1 MKVVCLGGAG
11 AMASSCLYDLHK
23 TSDFDE
29 IVVADFD
36 EAAARRVINLMD
48 GDKRFSYV
56 RVDASKKDEIAKV
69 LKGADY
75 VVDGLP
81 YHYVHNFME
90 AVREVGISGVSVNM
104 IEDFDKIPYYSA
116 ALEKAGKTFLIG
128 NGGCATTCEIAM
140 LGCEEMDEVDDINL
154 YWAMW
159 RPITH
164 STAGLADTIVDE
176 YDPRIEGRIYW
187 ENGKI
192 VRNMPPFALPRE
204 FEFPEPIGKQETHI
218 IAHWEPATLPL
229 VPVIK
234 QKRTK
239 RVVVRG
245 IFHYG
250 WTRFI
255 RTLLE
260 NGIFEAEPVE
270 INGVTVSPF
279 EVVMKHI
286 NRQAVEQWEDP
297 YRLAEKLGF
306 NPQCI
311 LSVEITGYKNGMGK
325 RTVYHS
331 QLPYPFFDGKPVTCC
346 MEYGSYVGVACS
358 ISLQML
364 AHGEIPEKGAVTL
377 EMTAVSPKKYLDEYA
392 KRGAKLTKQ
401 KFIKGASIMED
412 KPAIPPSTKEYRSW
426 SLQP

>member
-11 AMASSCLYDLHK
+11 AMGSSCVYDLHK

-36 EAAARRVINLMD
+36 EGAARRVINLMD

-56 RVDASKKDEIAKV
+56 RVDASKKDEIANV

-75 VVDGLP
+75 VVDSWP
-81 YHYVHNFME
+81 DKYIYNSMD
-90 AVREVGISGVSVNM
+90 AVREVGISGVSLSM
-104 IEDFDKIPYYSA
+104 IDVDKIPHYSA

-128 NGGCATTCEIAM
+128 NGGCATTCQIAM
-140 LGCEEMDEVDDINL
+140 LGCEEMDEVDDINI
-154 YWAMW
+154 YWGMW

-164 STAGLADTIVDE
+164 GTPGLIDSIHTQ
-176 YDPRIEGRIYW
+176 YDPRTDQRIYW

-204 FEFPEPIGKQETHI
+204 FEFPEPIGKQETYMLT
-218 IAHWEPATLPL
+218 HWEPLTLPL
-229 VPVIK
+229 VPIIK
-234 QKRTK
+234 QKSTK
-239 RVVVRG
+239 RIVVRG
-245 IFHYG
+245 IWHYS

-260 NGIFEAEPVE
+260 NGIYEAEPVE
-270 INGVTVSPF
+270 INGVKVSPY
-279 EVVMKHI
+279 EVIIKHI
-286 NRQAVEQWEDP
+286 KRQAVEQWEDP

-311 LSVEITGYKNGMGK
+311 LSVEITGYKNGAGK

-331 QLPYPFFDGKPVTCC
+331 QLPYPFFDGKPVACS
-346 MEYGSYVGVACS
+346 MYVGAYVGVPCS

-364 AHGEIPEKGAVTL
+364 AHGEIPEKGAVTI
-377 EMTAVSPKKYLDEYA
+377 EMTSGSPKRYLEELE
-392 KRGAKLTKQ
+392 KRGARLIKQ
-401 KFIKGASIMED
+401 EF
-412 KPAIPPSTKEYRSW
+412 TKEGSV
-426 SLQP
+426 

>member
-11 AMASSCLYDLHK
+11 AMGSSCLYDLHK

-56 RVDASKKDEIAKV
+56 RVDASKKDEIANV

-81 YHYVHNFME
+81 YQYVHNFMD

-104 IEDFDKIPYYSA
+104 IEDLDKIPYYSA
-116 ALEKAGKTFLIG
+116 ALEKMGKTFLIG

-140 LGCEEMDEVDDINL
+140 LGCEEMDEVDDINI
-154 YWAMW
+154 YWGMW

-164 STAGLADTIVDE
+164 GTPGLIDSIHTQ
-176 YDPRIEGRIYW
+176 YDPRTDQRIYW

-204 FEFPEPIGKQETHI
+204 FEFPEPIGKQETYI
-218 IAHWEPATLPL
+218 LTHWEPLTLPL
-229 VPVIK
+229 VPIIK

-239 RVVVRG
+239 RIVVRG
-245 IFHYG
+245 IWHYS

-260 NGIFEAEPVE
+260 NGIYEAEPVE
-270 INGVTVSPF
+270 VNGVTVSPY
-279 EVVMKHI
+279 EVVIKHI
-286 NRQAVEQWEDP
+286 KRHAVEQWEDP

-311 LSVEITGYKNGMGK
+311 LSVEITGYKNGAGK
-325 RTVYHS
+325 RTVCHS
-331 QLPYPFFDGKPVTCC
+331 QLSYPFFDGKPVACS
-346 MEYGSYVGVACS
+346 MYVGAYVGVPCS

-364 AHGEIPEKGAVTL
+364 AHGEIPEKGAVTI
-377 EMTAVSPKKYLDEYA
+377 EMTSGSPKRYLEEFE
-392 KRGAKLTKQ
+392 KRGAKLIKQEFTK
-401 KFIKGASIMED
+401 GVSV
-412 KPAIPPSTKEYRSW
+412 
-426 SLQP
+426 

>member
-1 MKVVCLGGAG
+1 MNKEVSRMKVVCLGGAG
-11 AMASSCLYDLHK
+11 AMASSCVYDLHK

-29 IVVADFD
+29 IIIADFD

-69 LKGADY
+69 LKDADF

-81 YHYVHNFME
+81 YKYMSNFME
-90 AVREVGISGVSVNM
+90 AVREVGISGVSLNM
-104 IEDFDKIPYYSA
+104 IEDFDKIPYYST
-116 ALEKAGKTFLIG
+116 ALEKMGKTFLIG

-159 RPITH
+159 NPVTH
-164 STAGLADTIVDE
+164 ASEGGLDTAVFE

-218 IAHWEPATLPL
+218 IPHWEPATLPL
-229 VPVIK
+229 VPVIE

-239 RVVVRG
+239 RIVVRG
-245 IFHYG
+245 IFHYSV
-250 WTRFI
+250 TRLI

-270 INGVTVSPF
+270 INGVEVSPL

-286 NRQAVEQWEDP
+286 KRQGVQKWEDP
-297 YRLAEKLGF
+297 YRLAERLRF
-306 NPQCI
+306 NPQNI

-331 QLPYPFFDGKPVTCC
+331 QLPYPFFDGKPVTCL
-346 MEYGSYVGVACS
+346 MEYGTYVGVACS

-364 AHGEIPEKGAVTL
+364 AHGEIPEKGAVTI
-377 EMTAVSPKKYLDEYA
+377 EMTAVSPQKYLDEYA
-392 KRGAKLTKQ
+392 KRGAKLIKQEFTK
-401 KFIKGASIMED
+401 GVSV
-412 KPAIPPSTKEYRSW
+412 
-426 SLQP
+426 

>member
-11 AMASSCLYDLHK
+11 AMGSSCVYDLHK

-36 EAAARRVINLMD
+36 EGAARRVINLMD

-56 RVDASKKDEIAKV
+56 RVDASQKDEIANV

-75 VVDGLP
+75 VVDSLP
-81 YHYVHNFME
+81 DKYIYNSMD
-90 AVREVGISGVSVNM
+90 AVREVGISGVSLSM
-104 IEDFDKIPYYSA
+104 IDVDKIPHYSA

-128 NGGCATTCEIAM
+128 NGGCATTCQIAM
-140 LGCEEMDEVDDINL
+140 LGCEEMDEVDDINI
-154 YWAMW
+154 YWGMW

-164 STAGLADTIVDE
+164 GTPGLTDSVHPQ
-176 YDPRIEGRIYW
+176 YDPRTDSRIYW

-204 FEFPEPIGKQETHI
+204 FEFPEPIGKQETYMLT
-218 IAHWEPATLPL
+218 HWEPLTLPL
-229 VPVIK
+229 VPIIK

-239 RVVVRG
+239 RIVVRG
-245 IFHYG
+245 IWHYS

-260 NGIFEAEPVE
+260 NGIYEAEPVE
-270 INGVTVSPF
+270 INGVKVSPY
-279 EVVMKHI
+279 EVIIRHI
-286 NRQAVEQWEDP
+286 KRQAVEQWEDP

-311 LSVEITGYKNGMGK
+311 LSVEITGYKNGAGK

-331 QLPYPFFDGKPVTCC
+331 QLPYPFFDGKPVACS
-346 MEYGSYVGVACS
+346 MYVGAYVGVPCS

-364 AHGEIPEKGAVTL
+364 AHGEIPEKGAVTI
-377 EMTAVSPKKYLDEYA
+377 EMTSGSPKRYLEELE
-392 KRGAKLTKQ
+392 KRGARLIKQ
-401 KFIKGASIMED
+401 EF
-412 KPAIPPSTKEYRSW
+412 TKEGSV
-426 SLQP
+426 

>member
-11 AMASSCLYDLHK
+11 AMGSSCVYDLHK

-36 EAAARRVINLMD
+36 EGAARRVINLMD

-75 VVDGLP
+75 VVDSLP
-81 YHYVHNFME
+81 DKYIYNSMD
-90 AVREVGISGVSVNM
+90 AVREVGISGVSLSM
-104 IEDFDKIPYYSA
+104 IAVDKIPHYSA

-140 LGCEEMDEVDDINL
+140 LGCEEMDEVDDINI
-154 YWAMW
+154 YWGMW

-164 STAGLADTIVDE
+164 GTPGLTDSVHPQ
-176 YDPRIEGRIYW
+176 YDPRTDSRIYW

-204 FEFPEPIGKQETHI
+204 FEFPEPIGKQETYMLTHL
-218 IAHWEPATLPL
+218 EPLTLPL
-229 VPVIK
+229 VPIIK

-239 RVVVRG
+239 RIVVRG
-245 IFHYG
+245 IWHYS

-260 NGIFEAEPVE
+260 NGIYEAEPVE
-270 INGVTVSPF
+270 INGVKVSPY
-279 EVVMKHI
+279 EVVIKHI
-286 NRQAVEQWEDP
+286 KRQAVEQWEDP

-311 LSVEITGYKNGMGK
+311 LSVEITGYKNGAGK

-331 QLPYPFFDGKPVTCC
+331 QLPYPFFDGKPVACS
-346 MEYGSYVGVACS
+346 MYVGAYVGVPCS

-364 AHGEIPEKGAVTL
+364 AHGEIPEKGAVTI
-377 EMTAVSPKKYLDEYA
+377 EMTSGSPKRYLEELE
-392 KRGAKLTKQ
+392 KRGAKLIKQ
-401 KFIKGASIMED
+401 EF
-412 KPAIPPSTKEYRSW
+412 TKEGSV
-426 SLQP
+426 

>member
-48 GDKRFSYV
+48 GDKRFSYIPL
-56 RVDASKKDEIAKV
+56 DASKTEEIVKV

-81 YHYVHNFME
+81 YQYVYNFMD
-90 AVREVGISGVSVNM
+90 AVKEVGISGVSVNM
-104 IEDFDKIPYYSA
+104 VEDLDKIPYYSA
-116 ALEKAGKTFLIG
+116 ALEKVGKTVLIG

-159 RPITH
+159 RPISH
-164 STAGLADTIVDE
+164 CTAGLADTIVGE
-176 YDPRIEGRIYW
+176 YDPRIDGRIYW
-187 ENGKI
+187 EKGKL

-218 IAHWEPATLPL
+218 IAHWEPATLPS

-234 QKRTK
+234 QKGTK

-245 IFHYG
+245 IWHDS
-250 WTRFI
+250 WTRFVRI
-255 RTLLE
+255 LLE

-270 INGVTVSPF
+270 INGVMVSPF
-279 EVVMKHI
+279 EVIMKHI
-286 NRQAVEQWEDP
+286 KRQAVEQWEDP

-311 LSVEITGYKNGMGK
+311 LSVEMTGYKNGIGK
-325 RTVYHS
+325 RIVYHS
-331 QLPYPFFDGKPVTCC
+331 QLPYPFFDGKPVTCS
-346 MEYGSYVGVACS
+346 MEYGSYVKLRGENCIRPLLQYYSKRSHRLINRCKPLSGHDLRRIDTFAERS
-358 ISLQML
+358 IP
-364 AHGEIPEKGAVTL
+364 G
-377 EMTAVSPKKYLDEYA
+377 
-392 KRGAKLTKQ
+392 
-401 KFIKGASIMED
+401 
-412 KPAIPPSTKEYRSW
+412 W
-426 SLQP
+426 